1 MQSSIPASGPR
12 AAAPLLRVLL
22 VDDDYLLTRSLRRV
36 LMALRPDLTIHVASS
51 ANEALD
57 VLATSAFDAI
67 ITDLSMPGLSGLD
80 WLERLQHDYPE
91 LPRLIHS
98 SQVESFGE
106 DEVRRLSHAAFAKPA
121 RASELLGALELAAW
135 LSAPVQPGLR
145 SA

>member
-1 MQSSIPASGPR
+1 
-12 AAAPLLRVLL
+12 
-22 VDDDYLLTRSLRRV
+22 
-36 LMALRPDLTIHVASS
+36 
-51 ANEALD
+51 
-57 VLATSAFDAI
+57 
-67 ITDLSMPGLSGLD
+67 MPGLSGLD

-98 SQVESFGE
+98 SQVESFGV
-106 DEVRRLSHAAFAKPA
+106 DEVRRLSHAGFAKPA